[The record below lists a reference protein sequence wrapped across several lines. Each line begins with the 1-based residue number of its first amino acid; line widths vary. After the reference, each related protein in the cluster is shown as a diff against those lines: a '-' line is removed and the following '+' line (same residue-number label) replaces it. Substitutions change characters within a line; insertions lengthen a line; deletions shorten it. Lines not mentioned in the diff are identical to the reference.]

1 MKSGKGHDS
10 GENSK
15 EVWAI
20 GGEGIDAE
28 GGEALEFFSVVN
40 GPGTQFEAVLVG
52 NSRHRGS
59 EKVSVHVDPVAA
71 EGGSLAHQ

>member
-20 GGEGIDAE
+20 GGEGIDTE
-28 GGEALEFFSVVN
+28 
-40 GPGTQFEAVLVG
+40 FEAVLVLQG
-52 NSRHRGS
+52 A
-59 EKVSVHVDPVAA
+59 VHVDPVAA
-71 EGGSLAHQ
+71 GKGQGCFLPKGMQLL